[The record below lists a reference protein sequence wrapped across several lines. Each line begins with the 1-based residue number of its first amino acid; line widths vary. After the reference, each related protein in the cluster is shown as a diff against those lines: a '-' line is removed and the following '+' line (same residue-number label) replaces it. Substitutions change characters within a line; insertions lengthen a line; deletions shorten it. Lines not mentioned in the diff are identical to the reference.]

1 MKCSYLSSNINVE
14 NSFLQPKHTHCPKL
28 QITTSSFRKGGREGK
43 WEKEGG
49 RERGREGDVYVCGRE
64 GVREN
69 EPTTLRTTLTNYG
82 RENTIYRLKTTGNI
96 QKSIKKQIIVTCKPD
111 FTVIFVEYF
120 KRKRV
125 L

>member
-1 MKCSYLSSNINVE
+1 M
-14 NSFLQPKHTHCPKL
+14 
-28 QITTSSFRKGGREGK
+28 
-43 WEKEGG
+43 
-49 RERGREGDVYVCGRE
+49 YVCGRE

-96 QKSIKKQIIVTCKPD
+96 QKSIKKRIIITCKPD